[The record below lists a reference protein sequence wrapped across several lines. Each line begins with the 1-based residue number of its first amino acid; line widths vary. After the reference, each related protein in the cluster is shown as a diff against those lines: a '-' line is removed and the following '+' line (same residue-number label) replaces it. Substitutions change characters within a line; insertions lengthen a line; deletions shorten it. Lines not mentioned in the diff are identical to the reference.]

1 MISLSRIMA
10 TASLVALCAGAAQA
24 DQISDTIQSALDA
37 YNAGDIQYAAE
48 ELAFA
53 QQQIQSLKADG
64 LSAFLP
70 EAPEGF
76 TRTVNTEMNAAL
88 GMMGGGTGAEARY
101 EGASESFTLTLTAD
115 SPLVAQMSAMLGNA
129 MVMAQ
134 MGGKIVRVGRLKFL
148 DQDGSMMGLVGNR
161 VLVQITGASNEVML
175 PLLEQIDFA
184 ALEGFG
190 N

>member
-1 MISLSRIMA
+1 MISVTRILT
-10 TASLVALCAGAAQA
+10 TASLVALCASGARA

-37 YNAGDIQYAAE
+37 YNSGDYQYAAE

-53 QQQIQSLKADG
+53 QQQLQALKADG

-76 TRTVNTEMNAAL
+76 TRTVNTEMTAAL
-88 GMMGGGTGAEARY
+88 GMMGGGTGAEASY
-101 EGASESFTLTLTAD
+101 QGASESFTLTLTAD
-115 SPLVAQMSAMLGNA
+115 SPLVAQMGAMLGNA

-134 MGGKIVRVGRLKFL
+134 MGGQIVRVGRLKFL

-175 PLLEQIDFA
+175 PVLEQIDFA
-184 ALEGFG
+184 GLEGFG
-190 N
+190 G

>member
-24 DQISDTIQSALDA
+24 DQISDTIQSALEA

>member
-1 MISLSRIMA
+1 MLFRSPPAHQYITTDKTNILIRTLTQRRGKDTLA
-10 TASLVALCAGAAQA
+10 GNGAA
-24 DQISDTIQSALDA
+24 S
-37 YNAGDIQYAAE
+37 
-48 ELAFA
+48 
-53 QQQIQSLKADG
+53 QQQKLGAATT
-64 LSAFLP
+64 SAQGTNAPARPRLP
-70 EAPEGF
+70 AF
-76 TRTVNTEMNAAL
+76 
-88 GMMGGGTGAEARY
+88 GGTGAEARY